1 MKEESNSGK
10 LAKGGK
16 KQIAAP
22 KVDPNVAQS
31 AQATIDPIS
40 AVDELRGQVL
50 TKVGG
55 RTDSLAQADAQFL
68 ANQPAHYL
76 DRLTQ
81 HMGAA
86 EVVPVDG
93 FLAYL
98 DDVCSSSVDVHRSTE
113 VAIGAK

>member
-1 MKEESNSGK
+1 MKEDVKIAKRGK
-10 LAKGGK
+10 SAMSAPAVPVD
-16 KQIAAP
+16 AAQ
-22 KVDPNVAQS
+22 N

-40 AVDELRGQVL
+40 AVDDLRGQVL
-50 TKVGG
+50 SKVGG

-76 DRLTQ
+76 DRLSQ
-81 HMGAA
+81 HMGTA

-98 DDVCSSSVDVHRSTE
+98 DDVCSGSKPVHRSAE
-113 VAIGAK
+113 MAV